1 MTEPEI
7 ARRCPNCGA
16 SIRDRAFFCPQ
27 CGNEVGAKT
36 EADETAIKEDGE
48 NSAQATPAEEQ
59 AAEQKTTEE
68 EQENPNPVSQD
79 TVYEPASPDERANSE
94 PATAQAT
101 STASQRPGGA
111 APAYN
116 RNPVKRAAASARG
129 AIEGDVTHRVEKLRK
144 ISHTVIDEAAYDP
157 SLRFILI
164 AAVLFGIFLFI
175 LLLNKLID

>member
-36 EADETAIKEDGE
+36 EADEPDIQEGGE
-48 NSAQATPAEEQ
+48 HSPEATPAEEQ
-59 AAEQKTTEE
+59 AAEQTITE
-68 EQENPNPVSQD
+68 EQENPNFVSQD
-79 TVYEPASPDERANSE
+79 TVYEPAPSNETESSE
-94 PATAQAT
+94 PATVEAT